1 MLHRWPSWSLQD
13 ALGPTRLVV
22 AAPEGQISFKGLLRY
37 CPEDLFP
44 WMLGEPLPWC
54 LGGGVGGGGV
64 TVGLFLSLYGVCPV
78 D

>member
-54 LGGGVGGGGV
+54 LGG
-64 TVGLFLSLYGVCPV
+64 
-78 D
+78 